1 MLPLRKEEIKSHQ
14 DTISCYI
21 RGKRTLKKLAESKK
35 YWKLRDH
42 CHFTGKYRS
51 ATHSVYNL
59 KFNVPNDIPAVFQSG
74 SNHDYHF
81 ILKELASKFEG
92 QFECLEENTE
102 KHKAFSFPIE
112 KEVTKLIKMVMQV
125 LNCILQVKIYW

>member
-1 MLPLRKEEIKSHQ
+1 M
-14 DTISCYI
+14 
-21 RGKRTLKKLAESKK
+21 
-35 YWKLRDH
+35 
-42 CHFTGKYRS
+42 
-51 ATHSVYNL
+51 
-59 KFNVPNDIPAVFQSG
+59 PNDIPVVFQSG

-112 KEVTKLIKMVMQV
+112 KEVTKLIKMVMQM
-125 LNCILQVKIYW
+125 LQLYLTN